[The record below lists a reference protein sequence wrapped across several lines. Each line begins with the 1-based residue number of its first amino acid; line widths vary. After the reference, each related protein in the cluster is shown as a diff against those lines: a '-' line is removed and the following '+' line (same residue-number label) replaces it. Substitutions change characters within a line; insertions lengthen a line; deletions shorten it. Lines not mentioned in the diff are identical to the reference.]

1 MNPVLKNALAVAAA
15 VSATHAVAQVTFYGH
30 DGFEGRSF
38 TIQRQVGDLE
48 RYGFNDRASSVVV
61 LNDRWEVCAD
71 AHYSGHRV
79 VLRAGRYP
87 SLAAMGMNDRL
98 SSVRAVSGNVRVD
111 DARYAPPPAPV
122 YGNHRR
128 DNDGLY
134 EANVTSVHAV
144 VGSVEQRCWIEHQQ
158 VAQERSGAN
167 VPGAIVGAL
176 LGGVLGHQVG
186 GGRGKKIATAGGA
199 VAGAAV
205 GASVG
210 RNGGQQVRTE
220 DVQRCD
226 STPSQSQ
233 PEYWDVT
240 YDFRGQ
246 AHRVQ
251 MTSHPGSTVTSNRNS
266 EPRA

>member
-1 MNPVLKNALAVAAA
+1 MNAMLKNALAVAAA
-15 VSATHAVAQVTFYGH
+15 VIATHAVAQVTFYEH
-30 DGFEGRSF
+30 DGFQGRSF
-38 TIQRQVGDLE
+38 TTQRQIGDLE

-71 AHYSGHRV
+71 AHFSGRCV

-98 SSVRAVSGNVRVD
+98 SSVRAVSRNARVD
-111 DARYAPPPAPV
+111 DGRYAPPPVPV
-122 YGNHRR
+122 YDNHRR
-128 DNDGLY
+128 NNERLY

-144 VGSVEQRCWIEHQQ
+144 VGPVEQRCWIDHQQ

-167 VPGAIVGAL
+167 IPGAIVGAL

-186 GGRGKKIATAGGA
+186 GGRGKDIATAGGA
-199 VAGAAV
+199 VGGAAV
-205 GASVG
+205 GANVG
-210 RNGGQQVRTE
+210 RDGGQQVRTE
-220 DVQRCD
+220 DVQRCA
-226 STPSQSQ
+226 SAPSQAR

-240 YDFRGQ
+240 YEFRGQ

-251 MTSHPGSTVTSNRNS
+251 MTSDPGPTVTVNRNG